1 MINSTIDHIV
11 IVSPTL
17 EAGAHWVQEALGV
30 LPQPGGVHERMGT
43 HNLLLRLGDT
53 CYLEVIAPKLNAAKP
68 SRPRWFMLDET
79 ATLTAPRLA
88 TWVLRVNDIHAA
100 GERCGPSVGTVEPMA
115 RGQLSWQITIPHDG
129 SLPMDGAMPTL
140 IQWADGCDPTHT
152 LATSGCTLTQLEV
165 LHPDAGR
172 IEQAL
177 SDIGFAGNVRFERP
191 PEGSGSSLRAHI
203 MTPAG
208 PRVIPPIRIP
218 G

>member
-17 EAGAHWVQEALGV
+17 EAGAHWVHEALGV

-43 HNLLLRLGDT
+43 HNLLLRLGDS
-53 CYLEVIAPKLNAAKP
+53 CYLEVISPKPDAAKP

-79 ATLTAPRLA
+79 TTLTAPRLA
-88 TWVLRVNDIHAA
+88 TWVLRVGDIHAA
-100 GERCGPSVGTVEPMA
+100 SERCGPSVGTVEPMT
-115 RGQLSWQITIPHDG
+115 RGQLSWQITIPPDG
-129 SLPMDGAMPTL
+129 SLSMDGAMPTL
-140 IQWADGCDPTHT
+140 IQWANGCEPTHT
-152 LATSGCTLTQLEV
+152 LAASGCTLTQLDV

-172 IEQAL
+172 IENAL

-191 PEGSGSSLRAHI
+191 PQGSGPSLRAHI

-208 PRVIPPIRIP
+208 LRVIPP
-218 G
+218 GHVAG